1 MLSSLQVLL
10 LGICLTFA
18 SDGAKANNPTPTLAA
33 SPASKSESTNSAPI
47 VIGFVGGFVRRDDRV
62 HTEFQLAGR
71 LREEFAPAVAV
82 QLFEN
87 HRGKDAHDAVLH
99 LLDADHDGMLSPE
112 EKQNARI
119 IIFGHSW
126 GASETVELARQLGKD
141 GIPVILTIQVDSVS
155 KAGENDSVI
164 PANVAQAANFYQTD
178 GLLHGKSE
186 IRAADP
192 SRTRILGNFRSDYKS
207 KPLTCGQYP
216 WWDRAFMKPHVQI
229 ECDPDV
235 WNKVESLIR
244 SNLVFEAH
252 SPIGPALPVNT
263 APDR

>member
-1 MLSSLQVLL
+1 MLSSFRVLL
-10 LGICLTFA
+10 LGICLAFG
-18 SDGAKANNPTPTLAA
+18 SDGAKTNGATPAA
-33 SPASKSESTNSAPI
+33 AAAPASKSESPSSSPI
-47 VIGFVGGFVRRDDRV
+47 VIGFVGGFVRRDDRI

-71 LREEFAPAVAV
+71 LREEFASAVAV

-87 HRGKDAHDAVLH
+87 HRGRDARDAILR
-99 LLDADHDGMLSPE
+99 LLDADHDGSLSAE

-141 GIPVILTIQVDSVS
+141 GIPVMLTIQVDSVS
-155 KAGENDSVI
+155 KLGENDSLI
-164 PANVAQAANFYQTD
+164 PANVAQAANFYQAD

-235 WNKVESLIR
+235 WSKVESLIR
-244 SNLVFEAH
+244 SNLALEARDP
-252 SPIGPALPVNT
+252 SRT
-263 APDR
+263 APAATTTLNR